1 MPASGRPAAPAF
13 PHLRPARWPDDEAQ
27 LAALD
32 TSFETDRVYRVRRDP
47 LAFAL
52 VEEPVTPTLRKSY
65 PVLRPDAGRLRGLGH
80 VRVAEA
86 GGVLV
91 GLVAAARSTWNQR
104 VEVEDLYVAPA
115 ARGRGVGRAL
125 MRSVVTY
132 ARGVAARCVWL
143 ETQTVNYPAVQFYR
157 RLGFRLCGLDESLYE
172 PGTVAR
178 TAPPEIALFFVLDLP
193 T

>member
-1 MPASGRPAAPAF
+1 MPASGRPAEPAV
-13 PHLRPARWPDDEAQ
+13 PRLRPARWPDDEAQ

-52 VEEPVTPTLRKSY
+52 VEEPVTPPLRKTY

-80 VRVAEA
+80 VRVADA

-91 GLVAAARSTWNQR
+91 GLVAAARSTWNRR

-125 MRSVVTY
+125 LRSAVTY
-132 ARGVAARCVWL
+132 ARGVGARCVWL

-157 RLGFRLCGLDESLYE
+157 HLGFRLCGLDESLYE
-172 PGTVAR
+172 PEGPAE
-178 TAPPEIALFFVLDLP
+178 PERREVALFFVLDLP
-193 T
+193 P